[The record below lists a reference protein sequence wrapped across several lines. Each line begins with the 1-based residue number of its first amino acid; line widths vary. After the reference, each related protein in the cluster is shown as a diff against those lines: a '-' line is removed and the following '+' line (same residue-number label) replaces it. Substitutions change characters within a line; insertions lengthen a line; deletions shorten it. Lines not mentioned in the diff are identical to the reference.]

1 MKIDRA
7 RSQRAAQAFTLVEVV
22 VGMLVIGIS
31 VVALYG
37 AISSAYN
44 TVCFARENLRATE
57 ILTEKTE
64 ALRLYDWD
72 QITTK
77 GFIPD
82 TFAVPFDPLNTNA
95 PGPTYTGNIQI
106 KTFPNSV
113 SYAGDLRRVTIDL
126 QWVSRGR
133 KRTRQ
138 FNTYVCRSGLQ
149 NYKY

>member
-1 MKIDRA
+1 MKTKRA
-7 RSQRAAQAFTLVEVV
+7 NSQRAAAAFTLVEVV

-82 TFAVPFDPLNTNA
+82 TFAVPFDPINTNA
-95 PGPTYTGNIQI
+95 PGPTYNGRI
-106 KTFPNSV
+106 KIRNFPHAV
-113 SYAGDLRRVTIDL
+113 SYGTDMQLVTIDV
-126 QWVSRGR
+126 QWTSRG
-133 KRTRQ
+133 
-138 FNTYVCRSGLQ
+138 
-149 NYKY
+149 